1 MDSNKKKISLLNI
14 KKNEKIAFIELGCNC
29 NLSLLIL
36 HIFKLRIY
44 SSPFK
49 WCLVHD
55 LKNTVVES
63 IKNNFKD
70 FLNIESIPDTVFSSA
85 GDVKY
90 INKYKQVF
98 PHEKV
103 KKIDEKKFILD
114 KEYMIERY
122 KKRIERFYNIF
133 KDADY
138 VFLLRSTQD
147 FYDYN
152 LRKFNNKTKNL
163 EHLDEIKEL
172 KYLCNFLEKETFNK
186 NINYLYFNNE
196 DDYNFL
202 ESFTK
207 YKENIIYGNFI

>member
-1 MDSNKKKISLLNI
+1 
-14 KKNEKIAFIELGCNC
+14 
-29 NLSLLIL
+29 
-36 HIFKLRIY
+36 
-44 SSPFK
+44 
-49 WCLVHD
+49 
-55 LKNTVVES
+55 
-63 IKNNFKD
+63 
-70 FLNIESIPDTVFSSA
+70 
-85 GDVKY
+85 
-90 INKYKQVF
+90 
-98 PHEKV
+98 
-103 KKIDEKKFILD
+103 
-114 KEYMIERY
+114 MIERY